1 METPIVRVA
10 AVAAFLVCAW
20 CDARAQETAARPQFE
35 VASIKLNTSNDR
47 YSRTNSDRGTL
58 FIGNNTLFSLV
69 QMAFGIPN
77 FAITAPAWLPGER
90 FDITA
95 KFPEGTSPAERRLM
109 MQALLTDRFHMVFHR
124 EKKAIPGFALIVAKN
139 GPKIQPVKDNGD
151 RNANTG
157 GGRFIMEQMPMD
169 DVARQLTGK
178 LGQPVQ
184 NETGLAGVFTFSM
197 TYNPD
202 NGMSGK
208 AEDSTIPSVFT
219 ALEEQLGLKLAARK
233 IPFDV
238 VVVDSIDKLPM
249 AN

>member
-1 METPIVRVA
+1 
-10 AVAAFLVCAW
+10 
-20 CDARAQETAARPQFE
+20 
-35 VASIKLNTSNDR
+35 
-47 YSRTNSDRGTL
+47 
-58 FIGNNTLFSLV
+58 
-69 QMAFGIPN
+69 
-77 FAITAPAWLPGER
+77 
-90 FDITA
+90 
-95 KFPEGTSPAERRLM
+95 
-109 MQALLTDRFHMVFHR
+109 
-124 EKKAIPGFALIVAKN
+124 
-139 GPKIQPVKDNGD
+139 
-151 RNANTG
+151 
-157 GGRFIMEQMPMD
+157 
-169 DVARQLTGK
+169 
-178 LGQPVQ
+178 VQ